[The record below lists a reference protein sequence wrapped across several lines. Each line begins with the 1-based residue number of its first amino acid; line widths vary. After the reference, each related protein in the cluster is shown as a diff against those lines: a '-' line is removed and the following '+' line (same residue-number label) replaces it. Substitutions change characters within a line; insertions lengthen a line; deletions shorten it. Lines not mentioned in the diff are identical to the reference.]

1 MRRLDS
7 MGPGQLVMSV
17 QGNNEVGLWNV
28 ESSSRQTCVMSA
40 ASGAQHSV
48 TAFSMMEQDRF
59 ITGGT
64 DCKIR
69 YWSLAPT
76 PETLTL
82 GQSEANVSSLSSKLV
97 EGSQVYTEV
106 GPGGRAASGGRGGRA
121 DGDGGGRIQADG
133 QHSDWVTD
141 MTLCRTQQ
149 TLLVTASNDGVVK
162 IWK

>member
-1 MRRLDS
+1 
-7 MGPGQLVMSV
+7 MSV

-28 ESSSRQTCVMSA
+28 ESSSRQTCVMA
-40 ASGAQHSV
+40 GTGGAQHSV
-48 TAFSMMEQDRF
+48 TAFAVMAADRF

-64 DCKIR
+64 DCKLR
-69 YWSLAPT
+69 YWSLGPAA
-76 PETLTL
+76 ETVTL
-82 GQSEANVSSLSSKLV
+82 GQTEANVSSLSSKLV

-106 GPGGRAASGGRGGRA
+106 GTGPRGGRGGGRGG